1 MRSSVINQKH
11 LSILEEIK
19 KSGGKVDGGEPNDSV
34 LLIDGLNTFIRVF
47 TAVPTTNE
55 DGVHIGG
62 IVGFLRSIGFAINM
76 VRPTRTIIVFDGKGG
91 SNRRRKIFP
100 EYKAGRK
107 MSLRLNRT
115 DGISLTRADE
125 HKMMIAQL
133 NRVIEYLELLPLTI
147 TTAENIEADDVIGYS
162 AKHVF
167 KDKVT
172 IMSTDKDFL
181 QLVDDRISVW
191 SPTKKKMY
199 DQEKILE
206 EYGISSTNFL
216 LFRTMDGD
224 KSDGIPGIKGAGIKT
239 LLKLFPWLES
249 PHKFTIEDVLKSA
262 ESKKKQFKLCEV
274 ITNSSDQLL
283 LNKKLMDLDEINIS
297 GSSKLKIQEI
307 CGNPIQR
314 LVKHIFQKK
323 FLEDKLYTALPNLDS
338 WLHTTFNRLNF
349 MAEKTHGTKT

>member
-1 MRSSVINQKH
+1 
-11 LSILEEIK
+11 
-19 KSGGKVDGGEPNDSV
+19 
-34 LLIDGLNTFIRVF
+34 
-47 TAVPTTNE
+47 
-55 DGVHIGG
+55 
-62 IVGFLRSIGFAINM
+62 
-76 VRPTRTIIVFDGKGG
+76 
-91 SNRRRKIFP
+91 
-100 EYKAGRK
+100 

-115 DGISLTRADE
+115 TGISLTREEE

-162 AKHVF
+162 AKHIF

-181 QLVDDRISVW
+181 QLVDDRIRVY

-199 DQEKILE
+199 DEDAILE
-206 EYGISSTNFL
+206 EYGIAAKNFL

-239 LLKLFPWLES
+239 LLKLFPYLGS
-249 PHKFTIEDVLKSA
+249 PHKFSIEDVIKSA
-262 ESKKKQFKLCEV
+262 DAKKKQYKLCET
-274 ITNSSDQLL
+274 ICNSSDQLF
-283 LNKKLMDLDEINIS
+283 LNKKLMDLDDINIS

-314 LVKHIFQKK
+314 LVKHKFQKK
-323 FLEDKLYTALPNLDS
+323 FLEDKMYTALPNLDS

-349 MAEKTHGTKT
+349 MAEKSHGKKA

>member
-1 MRSSVINQKH
+1 MINQKH

-206 EYGISSTNFL
+206 EYGISPTNFL

>member
-1 MRSSVINQKH
+1 VINQKH

>member
-1 MRSSVINQKH
+1 MINQKH

-133 NRVIEYLELLPLTI
+133 NRVIEYLELLPLSI